1 VKTKQV
7 DDGNEAD
14 GKDDTAHG
22 DQEGRITPE
31 KKFKFSLNIVFAF
44 FTQL

>member
-7 DDGNEAD
+7 DDCNEAD
-14 GKDDTAHG
+14 SKDDTAHG

-31 KKFKFSLNIVFAF
+31 NKFKFFKNNIFAF
-44 FTQL
+44 STQL